1 MQHKKLATEK
11 LFIIAS
17 NKFKMK
23 YQQKFL
29 YS

>member
-1 MQHKKLATEK
+1 MQHEKLATEK

-17 NKFKMK
+17 NKFKTK

-29 YS
+29 YR